1 MQQFGYNP
9 PTAYKRLNE
18 VGDGTYGVVYK
29 AENTQTGDIVALK
42 KIKLDVQNEG
52 IPSTAIREIALLREI
67 EHENIV
73 QLLDV
78 VSTETQLQLIFQYM
92 DRDLK
97 EFIEQKKTS
106 GNKIDNLTIKSIMCQ
121 ILRGVA
127 DCHAKRILH
136 RDIKPQNILLNDEG
150 EVKIADFGLARAFQV
165 PIRPYTH
172 EVVTLYY
179 RAPEILLSSVEYSTA
194 VDIWSV
200 GLVFAELYNQTPLLQ
215 GDSEIDQIFKVFSLL
230 GHPTEEE
237 WPGVTE
243 MKNYKK
249 TFPQWKPQ
257 NLAERVPGMDELGID
272 LLSKMLALDPAKRI
286 SADAALSHPF
296 FDDLNQLIEEQNAEF
311 GS

>member
-1 MQQFGYNP
+1 MQKFGFNP
-9 PTAYKRLNE
+9 PTTYKRLNE

-29 AENTQTGDIVALK
+29 AENTQTGQIVALK

-78 VSTETQLQLIFQYM
+78 VSTETQLQLIFQFM
-92 DRDLK
+92 DKDLR
-97 EFIEQKKTS
+97 EFIDEHKTKNSQLQKMH
-106 GNKIDNLTIKSIMCQ
+106 IKSIMFQ

-136 RDIKPQNILLNDEG
+136 RDIKPQNILLNEQG
-150 EVKIADFGLARAFQV
+150 EVKIADFGLARAFQI

-179 RAPEILLSSVEYSTA
+179 RAPEILLSAKEYSTA

-200 GLVFAELYNQTPLLQ
+200 GLVFAELYNQVPLLQ
-215 GDSEIDQIFKVFSLL
+215 GDSEIDQIFKVFALL
-230 GHPTEEE
+230 GHPSEEE
-237 WPGVTE
+237 WPGISE

-249 TFPQWKPQ
+249 TFPQWKAQ
-257 NLAERVPGMDELGID
+257 DLSEKVPDMDELGID
-272 LLSKMLALDPAKRI
+272 LLSKMLMLDPSKRI
-286 SADAALSHPF
+286 SAESALSHPYF
-296 FDDLNQLIEEQNAEF
+296 EDLNQLIEEQNE
-311 GS
+311 G